1 MVTEAKL
8 KKLLKGSLREVLRE
22 ERLGLYEILLPKVS
36 KKEQKNI
43 EEFYGSPKDYNE
55 SEFVD
60 MTDWIKK

>member
-1 MVTEAKL
+1 MRKLVISKVIQISATE
-8 KKLLKGSLREVLRE
+8 
-22 ERLGLYEILLPKVS
+22 LPYPDNYFDKVS

-43 EEFYGSPKDYNE
+43 EELYGSPKDYNE